1 MNLST
6 LKKYGYDD
14 EMIERIQGP
23 IDLFF
28 AKSFLELSD
37 RYEVLKEEMK
47 RYKALKEEFRTVE
60 EQFSFIN
67 KSLRERIT

>member
-1 MNLST
+1 MDLSV
-6 LKKYGYDD
+6 LKKYGYD
-14 EMIERIQGP
+14 EGMIGLIQSP
-23 IDLFF
+23 VELFF
-28 AKSFLELSD
+28 AKSFLELSG

-47 RYKALKEEFRTVE
+47 RYKALKEEFRIVE